1 MSNAWITR
9 QATTETGK
17 TSADNKG
24 AFYEQCFV
32 KGAFFAK
39 KCKCQLYSVTV
50 LCYTVLHRKGF
61 FMMSEELISK
71 KDLLE
76 LAGISYGQL
85 YRWKRK
91 DLIPEEWFIR
101 KSTFTG
107 QETFF
112 PKEKIL
118 ERINKIQT
126 MKENLSLDELANMF
140 SPNITDLQLEKNE
153 LVERNIVSNTVMD
166 FYLDKEKGN
175 DRFDISRMLE
185 VFVLEKLL
193 QSGEI
198 NLDEGKMLL
207 QVLKEQVSTIKQKSC
222 ELVITRKLGV
232 SSCLLL
238 VNAEAVYI
246 EPGTKIVAQVSLM
259 ACLEEVKA
267 KLL

>member
-1 MSNAWITR
+1 
-9 QATTETGK
+9 
-17 TSADNKG
+17 
-24 AFYEQCFV
+24 
-32 KGAFFAK
+32 
-39 KCKCQLYSVTV
+39 
-50 LCYTVLHRKGF
+50 
-61 FMMSEELISK
+61 MSEELISK

-76 LAGISYGQL
+76 LTGISYGQL

-91 DLIPEEWFIR
+91 DLIPEEWFVR

-118 ERINKIQT
+118 ERIDKIQT
-126 MKENLSLDELANMF
+126 MKENLSLDELADMF
-140 SPNITDLQLEKNE
+140 SPNVADLQLSKDE
-153 LVERNIVSNTVMD
+153 LIKRNIVSEQVLKFYVENENGSLNFD
-166 FYLDKEKGN
+166 F
-175 DRFDISRMLE
+175 SRMLE
-185 VFVLEKLL
+185 VFVIEKLL

-207 QVLKEQVSTIKQKSC
+207 QVLKDNRAFIKQKNS

-238 VNAEAVYI
+238 LNAEAFQF
-246 EPGTKIVAQVSLM
+246 ESGTKIVTQLSLM
-259 ACLEEVKA
+259 TCMEEIKS

>member
-1 MSNAWITR
+1 
-9 QATTETGK
+9 
-17 TSADNKG
+17 
-24 AFYEQCFV
+24 
-32 KGAFFAK
+32 
-39 KCKCQLYSVTV
+39 
-50 LCYTVLHRKGF
+50 
-61 FMMSEELISK
+61 MSEELISK

-91 DLIPEEWFIR
+91 DLIPEEWFVR

-118 ERINKIQT
+118 ERIEKIQT
-126 MKENLSLDELANMF
+126 MKENLSLDELADMF
-140 SPNITDLQLEKNE
+140 SPNVANLNYTKDE
-153 LVERNIVSNTVMD
+153 LIKRNIVSTAVVD
-166 FYLDKEKGN
+166 FYLEQEKGSLQFN
-175 DRFDISRMLE
+175 FTRMLE

-198 NLDEGKMLL
+198 NLEEGKMVL
-207 QVLKEQVSTIKQKSC
+207 QVLKDHASIIKQKNC
-222 ELVITRKLGV
+222 ELVITRKLGM

-238 VNAEAVYI
+238 INTETYHF
-246 EPGTKIVAQVSLM
+246 ERGTKIVATLSLM
-259 ACLEEVKA
+259 TCMEEIKA

>member
-1 MSNAWITR
+1 
-9 QATTETGK
+9 
-17 TSADNKG
+17 
-24 AFYEQCFV
+24 
-32 KGAFFAK
+32 
-39 KCKCQLYSVTV
+39 
-50 LCYTVLHRKGF
+50 
-61 FMMSEELISK
+61 MSEELISK
-71 KDLLE
+71 KELLE

-91 DLIPEEWFIR
+91 DLIPEEWFVR

-126 MKENLSLDELANMF
+126 MKENLSLDELADMF
-140 SPNITDLQLEKNE
+140 SPSLSDLQLEKDE
-153 LVERNIVSNTVMD
+153 LIKRNIVSGAVMN
-166 FYLDKEKGN
+166 FYLEN
-175 DRFDISRMLE
+175 DQDGPKFNFSRMLE
-185 VFVLEKLL
+185 VYVLEKLL

-207 QVLKEQVSTIKQKSC
+207 QVLKDNSGLIKQKSC
-222 ELVITRKLGV
+222 ELLITRKLGV

-238 VNAEAVYI
+238 INTEEI
-246 EPGTKIVAQVSLM
+246 HFERGTKVVVHVSLM
-259 ACLEEVKA
+259 TCMEEIKS

>member
-1 MSNAWITR
+1 MS
-9 QATTETGK
+9 
-17 TSADNKG
+17 D
-24 AFYEQCFV
+24 
-32 KGAFFAK
+32 
-39 KCKCQLYSVTV
+39 
-50 LCYTVLHRKGF
+50 
-61 FMMSEELISK
+61 ELISK
-71 KDLLE
+71 KELLDF
-76 LAGISYGQL
+76 AGISYGQL

-126 MKENLSLDELANMF
+126 MKDNLSLDELADMF
-140 SPNITDLQLEKNE
+140 SPNISDLKLEKDD
-153 LVERNIVSNTVMD
+153 LIKRNIVSLSVLDIYLEMD
-166 FYLDKEKGN
+166 KGGHQ
-175 DRFDISRMLE
+175 FTFSRMLE
-185 VFVLEKLL
+185 VYVLEKLL

-198 NLDEGKMLL
+198 NLDEGKMIL
-207 QVLKEQVSTIKQKSC
+207 QILKDNAKLIKQKKC

-238 VNAEAVYI
+238 INSEDFYF
-246 EPGTKIVAQVSLM
+246 EPGTKVITVLSM
-259 ACLEEVKA
+259 MTCMEEIKA

>member
-1 MSNAWITR
+1 
-9 QATTETGK
+9 
-17 TSADNKG
+17 
-24 AFYEQCFV
+24 
-32 KGAFFAK
+32 
-39 KCKCQLYSVTV
+39 
-50 LCYTVLHRKGF
+50 
-61 FMMSEELISK
+61 MSEELISK

-91 DLIPEEWFIR
+91 DLIPEDWFIR

-126 MKENLSLDELANMF
+126 MKENLSLDELADMF
-140 SPNITDLQLEKNE
+140 SPNISDLQLGKDE
-153 LVERNIVSNTVMD
+153 LVKRNIVSSTVMD
-166 FYLDKEKGN
+166 FYLENEKGSLT
-175 DRFDISRMLE
+175 FTITRMLE
-185 VFVLEKLL
+185 VYVLEKLL

-198 NLDEGKMLL
+198 NQDEGKMLL
-207 QVLKEQVSTIKQKSC
+207 QVLKEHAALIKQKSC

-238 VNAEAVYI
+238 INAEAMHMDL
-246 EPGTKIVAQVSLM
+246 GTKMVVQLSLM
-259 ACLEEVKA
+259 SCMEEIKA

>member
-1 MSNAWITR
+1 
-9 QATTETGK
+9 
-17 TSADNKG
+17 
-24 AFYEQCFV
+24 
-32 KGAFFAK
+32 
-39 KCKCQLYSVTV
+39 
-50 LCYTVLHRKGF
+50 
-61 FMMSEELISK
+61 MSEELISK
-71 KDLLE
+71 KDLLD

-118 ERINKIQT
+118 ERIDKIQT
-126 MKENLSLDELANMF
+126 LKENLSLDALADMF
-140 SPNITDLQLEKNE
+140 SPNIGDLQLEKDE
-153 LVERNIVSNTVMD
+153 LIKRNIVSAAVMN
-166 FYLDKEKGN
+166 FYLENDKSGFIFN
-175 DRFDISRMLE
+175 FPRILE
-185 VFVLEKLL
+185 VYVLEKLL

-198 NLDEGKMLL
+198 NLDEGKMVLH
-207 QVLKEQVSTIKQKSC
+207 VLKNHAPLIKQKSC

-238 VNAEAVYI
+238 INAEAVYL
-246 EPGTKIVAQVSLM
+246 EPGTKMVVSLALM
-259 ACLEEVKA
+259 TCMEEIKS